1 MKTIVKGIS
10 KLVKGKKA
18 PVDTSVSDKALE
30 QLAKNAKAKKE
41 AIAIQAERE
50 AKLATQARDKA
61 TLDKHNKLKDKL
73 NKATNDKDFS
83 KVFDRLVKN
92 HSKFHNDK

>member
-10 KLVKGKKA
+10 KLVKSKKA
-18 PVDTSVSDKALE
+18 PVDTSVSDKAIE

-41 AIAIQAERE
+41 AIAIAAERE
-50 AKLATQARDKA
+50 AKLAIQAKDKA
-61 TLDKHNKLKDKL
+61 TLDKQNKLISKL

-83 KVFDRLVKN
+83 KVFDRLIKN
-92 HSKFHNDK
+92 HSKFHSDK